1 MAPVSVGALSELAA
15 GQFHC
20 LDADG
25 TKVTVGQAGA
35 ACKHCPHLG
44 FALATWSSGTRFSD
58 GGLQWSLRS
67 RCG

>member
-1 MAPVSVGALSELAA
+1 MAPIRVGTLSELAA

-25 TKVTVGQAGA
+25 TKVILGQVGA

-44 FALATWSSGTRFSD
+44 FSLTTGSSGTRFSD
-58 GGLQWSLRS
+58 GELQWPLRS
-67 RCG
+67 CCG